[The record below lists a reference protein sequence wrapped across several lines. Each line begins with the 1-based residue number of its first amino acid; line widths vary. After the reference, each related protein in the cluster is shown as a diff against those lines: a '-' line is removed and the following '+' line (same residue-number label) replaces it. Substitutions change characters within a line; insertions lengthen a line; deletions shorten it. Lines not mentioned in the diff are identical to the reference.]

1 MSDQIEKQADES
13 SIVIEAPVKKEK
25 KAPVKKE
32 EEAVVPVK
40 KEEEIAPVIEPV
52 KEEEVVVP
60 QVTPGHHSIHP
71 GSYWH

>member
-13 SIVIEAPVKKEK
+13 SIVIEAPVKKE
-25 KAPVKKE
+25 E
-32 EEAVVPVK
+32 ESVPVK
-40 KEEEIAPVIEPV
+40 KEEEEIVPVVEPA

-71 GSYWH
+71 GTYWH